1 MVVNKSS
8 YRSKDNT
15 DHINICASCFYDSN
29 KCIWA
34 NDNKTTN
41 AVQKCPDY
49 IVKR

>member
-1 MVVNKSS
+1 MVVKSS
-8 YRSKDNT
+8 TYRSKDRT
-15 DHINICASCFYDSN
+15 DHINICAMCNYDPE

-34 NDNKTTN
+34 NGNKLTN